1 MRIKRWYYRHF
12 DNEKLLEELSKP
24 VDGEYVV
31 VKEGNMLTRIRKEEL
46 TAYAE
51 YLKDMGNFYN
61 EAYKSC
67 ISKCKEVAAK
77 DLSQNGS
84 GS

>member
-1 MRIKRWYYRHF
+1 MRIKHWYYRHF

-24 VDGEYVV
+24 VEGEYVV

-67 ISKCKEVAAK
+67 INKCKEVAAK

-84 GS
+84 DS